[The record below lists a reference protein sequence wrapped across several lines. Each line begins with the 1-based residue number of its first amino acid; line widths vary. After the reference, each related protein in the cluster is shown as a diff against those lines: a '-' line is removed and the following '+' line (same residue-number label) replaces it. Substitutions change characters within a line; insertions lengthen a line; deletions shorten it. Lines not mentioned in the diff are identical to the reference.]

1 MSSVEVFSFLDDIAM
16 FFGSIKV
23 VLFGHFFFVTCVK
36 CLSNLSTALLKQRN
50 PVPRVSWCI
59 RSFADIA
66 NFFQIWSTLTGYVDF
81 I

>member
-1 MSSVEVFSFLDDIAM
+1 MTSVEVFFFLDDIAM
-16 FFGSIKV
+16 FFVSKY

-59 RSFADIA
+59 RSFADSQTS
-66 NFFQIWSTLTGYVDF
+66 FKFGQR
-81 I
+81 